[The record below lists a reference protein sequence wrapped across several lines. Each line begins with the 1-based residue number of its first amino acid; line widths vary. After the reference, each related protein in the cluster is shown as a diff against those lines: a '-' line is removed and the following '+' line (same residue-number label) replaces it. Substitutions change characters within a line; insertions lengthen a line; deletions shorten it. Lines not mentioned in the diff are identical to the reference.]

1 MVFYKGL
8 DPDTISLVLLRKF
21 LRYTVDKNIKRVGN
35 SMLERFEKLL
45 SDYTLAKIEYFK
57 EGSKDFNKIDT
68 CISSEISI
76 EDLNADEDF
85 FDDTI
90 PAMLQRTMVILFS
103 ALKQPFFRHKISSK
117 KGHIWEQCYKL
128 YHEPLEVL
136 DRQIYPSFLH
146 VSNISN
152 QGPREQQL
160 PSFNIC
166 SLEDVEAGIYLADF
180 GRKVVFIE
188 FISTFDDEI
197 EGQQDEFNV
206 EPKSDTNQQK
216 QDQNSDGEIEEEEEQ
231 EKISSQ
237 ILNLSYKLLNF
248 DDLKD
253 EYKAAVTTYLNLE
266 YGYNHNQQYKYN
278 KYFYKPRI
286 YKPLTQE

>member
-90 PAMLQRTMVILFS
+90 PAML
-103 ALKQPFFRHKISSK
+103 
-117 KGHIWEQCYKL
+117 
-128 YHEPLEVL
+128 
-136 DRQIYPSFLH
+136 
-146 VSNISN
+146 
-152 QGPREQQL
+152 
-160 PSFNIC
+160 
-166 SLEDVEAGIYLADF
+166 
-180 GRKVVFIE
+180 
-188 FISTFDDEI
+188 
-197 EGQQDEFNV
+197 
-206 EPKSDTNQQK
+206 
-216 QDQNSDGEIEEEEEQ
+216 
-231 EKISSQ
+231 
-237 ILNLSYKLLNF
+237 
-248 DDLKD
+248 
-253 EYKAAVTTYLNLE
+253 
-266 YGYNHNQQYKYN
+266 
-278 KYFYKPRI
+278 
-286 YKPLTQE
+286 